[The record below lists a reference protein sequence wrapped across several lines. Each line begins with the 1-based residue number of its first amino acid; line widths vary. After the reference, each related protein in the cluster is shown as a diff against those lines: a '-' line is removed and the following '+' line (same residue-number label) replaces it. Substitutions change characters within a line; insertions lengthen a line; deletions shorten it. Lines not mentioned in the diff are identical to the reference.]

1 MDSGS
6 KTGLMWLTGY
16 IIINMSVTVLNK
28 SLFSTY
34 GWPYP
39 SSLAL
44 WHYTVTSVGT
54 LGIVRVFKFVPA
66 ATLSWHSVG
75 KLAAFSVLFNV
86 NIWLSNVTLNL
97 VSMAMHQVVRALIP
111 GCTVVLSFF
120 ILGKRYNNQ
129 IMISVAVIIMGVITY
144 AAKGEVDYSY
154 YGLVMTMAGCICAAA
169 KGVVTNLLLVG
180 SLKLHPMDLLSYTST
195 FSAIQLLCV
204 LTYTGELSTSLGA
217 LKGLENIVGEFGAAI
232 PLTDPVPM
240 TELQLTNS
248 VILPRLLIINGL
260 GAFAL
265 NVFSFNANK
274 ATSPLAMNIGGI
286 VKQILSIILALVIFA
301 TPVTGMTIAGIMI
314 TVVGIMMYATESYQ
328 EKQRALARAEP
339 TSPIKAVIATP

>member
-1 MDSGS
+1 MDAGS
-6 KTGLMWLTGY
+6 KTGLLWLTGY

-28 SLFSTY
+28 ALFATY

-44 WHYTVTSVGT
+44 WHYTVTSAGT
-54 LGIVRVFKFVPA
+54 IGIVRVFRFVPA
-66 ATLSWHSVG
+66 ASLSWGSVG

-129 IMISVAVIIMGVITY
+129 ILLSVAVIIAGVITY

-195 FSAIQLLCV
+195 FSAIQLLGV
-204 LTYTGELSTSLGA
+204 LCYTGELKESIGA
-217 LKGLENIVGEFGAAI
+217 LNGMEDSAAEFGANI
-232 PLTDPVPM
+232 PLTDPAPM
-240 TELQLTNS
+240 TVDQLQNS
-248 VILPRLLIINGL
+248 VMLPRLLIINGL

-286 VKQILSIILALVIFA
+286 VKQIFSIVLALVIFA
-301 TPVTGMTIAGIMI
+301 TPVTGMTIAGIMV
-314 TVVGIMMYATESYQ
+314 TVIGIMMYASESYK
-328 EKQRALARAEP
+328 EKQRSQSRSQVQTGEEP
-339 TSPIKAVIATP
+339 SKA